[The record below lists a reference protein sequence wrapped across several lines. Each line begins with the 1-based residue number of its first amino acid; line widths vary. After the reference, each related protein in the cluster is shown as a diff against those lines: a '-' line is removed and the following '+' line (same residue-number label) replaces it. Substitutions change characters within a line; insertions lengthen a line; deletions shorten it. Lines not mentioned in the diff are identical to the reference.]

1 MKYFNRFK
9 QVFLLPA
16 MLTMAGFLAI
26 TGCSSETNDVP
37 ELPDEVLTVQAF
49 MDAFNERSVSGMLRH
64 VDDNL
69 RWYRIRND
77 LMVLETYGRDDFR
90 ISMRNYF
97 DSLEEVQSEIES
109 VTWNGPFV
117 SLRERVTWA
126 SRTGQQS
133 QSALAVYELKNGKIV
148 RAWYYNAS
156 D

>member
-1 MKYFNRFK
+1 MKHSRKFTRHI
-9 QVFLLPA
+9 LLPA
-16 MLTMAGFLAI
+16 ILALAVLTAV
-26 TGCSSETNDVP
+26 TGCSSETAEVP

-69 RWYRIRND
+69 RWYRIRDD

-90 ISMRNYF
+90 TSMRTYF
-97 DSLEEVQSEIES
+97 DSLEEVRTEIES
-109 VTWNGPFV
+109 ITWNGPFV

-133 QSALAVYELKNGKIV
+133 QSALAVYELKSGKIV

>member
-9 QVFLLPA
+9 RLLLLPA
-16 MLTMAGFLAI
+16 VFTMAGFLAI
-26 TGCSSETNDVP
+26 TGCSSETGEVP

-49 MDAFNERSVSGMLRH
+49 MEAFNERSVSGMLRH

-90 ISMRNYF
+90 TSMRTYF
-97 DSLEEVQSEIES
+97 DSLEEVHSEIES
-109 VTWNGPFV
+109 ITWNGPFV

-133 QSALAVYELKNGKIV
+133 QSALAVYEIKNGKIV

>member
-1 MKYFNRFK
+1 MKCYKRFK
-9 QVFLLPA
+9 RLLFVSV
-16 MLTMAGFLAI
+16 MLIMAGFMAT
-26 TGCSSETNDVP
+26 TGCSSDTGEVP
-37 ELPDEVLTVQAF
+37 EVPDEVVTVQAF
-49 MDAFNERSVSGMLRH
+49 MEAFNERSVSGMLRH

-69 RWYRIRND
+69 RWYRIRD
-77 LMVLETYGRDDFR
+77 DQMVLETYGRDAFR
-90 ISMRNYF
+90 TSMRSYF
-97 DSLEEVQSEIES
+97 DSLEEVRSEIES
-109 VTWNGPFV
+109 ITWNGPFV

>member
-9 QVFLLPA
+9 RLLLLSA
-16 MLTMAGFLAI
+16 MLTMPGFMVI
-26 TGCSSETNDVP
+26 TGCSSEYSDVP
-37 ELPDEVLTVQAF
+37 ELPDEVLTVHAF

-90 ISMRNYF
+90 TSMRTYF
-97 DSLEEVQSEIES
+97 DSLEEVHSEIES
-109 VTWNGPFV
+109 ITWNGPFV

-133 QSALAVYELKNGKIV
+133 QSALAVYEIKNGKIV

>member
-1 MKYFNRFK
+1 MRYFCRFK
-9 QVFLLPA
+9 RLFLLST
-16 MLTMAGFLAI
+16 MLTMAGLMAI
-26 TGCSSETNDVP
+26 TGCSSEKADVT
-37 ELPDEVLTVQAF
+37 ELPAEVLTVQAF

-69 RWYRIRND
+69 RWYRIKND
-77 LMVLETYGRDDFR
+77 QMVLETYGRDDFR
-90 ISMRNYF
+90 TSMRTYF
-97 DSLEEVQSEIES
+97 DSLEEVRTDIES
-109 VTWNGPFV
+109 ITWNGPFV